1 MSSSSEC
8 IFSPRIVTPFTWV
21 ASLADVQIRTYEDR
35 DWPQVW
41 QIIQPII
48 RQADTFC
55 YEPRQTEDEAHDM
68 WVVPSP
74 GHVVVAV
81 NDDDAVVGT
90 SNMYRNRP
98 GPGSHIASGN
108 FMVAQNARGLGVGR
122 ALGEYLLDWARGAR
136 FAGVQFNAVA
146 ASNTPALKLY
156 ENLGFTII
164 GTVPGAFDH
173 PTLGRVGL
181 HVMYH
186 DLGG

>member
-1 MSSSSEC
+1 M
-8 IFSPRIVTPFTWV
+8 PPGGV
-21 ASLADVQIRTYEDR
+21 ASLAEVQIRKYAER

-48 RQADTFC
+48 RKGDTFC
-55 YEPRQTEDEAHDM
+55 YEPLQTENEAHDL

-74 GHVVVAV
+74 GHAVVAV
-81 NDDDAVVGT
+81 TDDTVVGT
-90 SNMYRNRP
+90 ANMYRNRP

-108 FMVAQNARGLGVGR
+108 FMVAQHARGCGIGR
-122 ALGEYLLDWARGAR
+122 ALGEYLLDWARGAS

-146 ASNTPALKLY
+146 ASNTPAVRLY
-156 ENLGFTII
+156 ESLGFTII

-186 DLGG
+186 DLGL